1 VHNHL
6 YSHTLEIR
14 QIAGTAKDVQFV
26 FIRRIA
32 IAAEQPL
39 AADHV
44 DGEKR
49 VRAPKNLHF
58 SLH

>member
-26 FIRRIA
+26 FIGRIA
-32 IAAEQPL
+32 IAAEQSL
-39 AADHV
+39 ARITLTARK
-44 DGEKR
+44 GS
-49 VRAPKNLHF
+49 APQKIYI
-58 SLH
+58 